1 VPLHVEPPSARA
13 CQILLYVED
22 LIVAG
27 KGLDGVQA
35 VKNSVSA
42 TFNVRDKEEVNNFIC
57 IKIMRDRAAKMLT
70 LSKPGHVI
78 ALLEAFG
85 ISNSTPNKT
94 PMVSGAKLAKT
105 GENLLPDGNRYAEL
119 VGTLLYLSTATRPD
133 IAFSVEV
140 LSPYM
145 GCPEEDH
152 MRAAKGML
160 RYLHGLRASG
170 SRTAPTSLSKGTS
183 TPTGEGTLTLVSR
196 RRASSSPS
204 TAGQS
209 REKASASRR
218 WGRQRLRPSR
228 ARLVHGGR
236 SV

>member
-1 VPLHVEPPSARA
+1 MCRVVILTRRGRQYPARLQHAQFFAVAAAKDCEVHHVDVKTAFPQRQDGKGDKHQAYRRHRAGGGRRGPSYQLSSVQEKAGGPSVGHQVRKRAQGYGGGPVHGGPVPLHVEPPSARA

-70 LSKPGHVI
+70 LSNPGHVI

-105 GENLLPDGNRYAEL
+105 GENLLPDGNR
-119 VGTLLYLSTATRPD
+119 
-133 IAFSVEV
+133 
-140 LSPYM
+140 
-145 GCPEEDH
+145 
-152 MRAAKGML
+152 
-160 RYLHGLRASG
+160 
-170 SRTAPTSLSKGTS
+170 
-183 TPTGEGTLTLVSR
+183 
-196 RRASSSPS
+196 
-204 TAGQS
+204 
-209 REKASASRR
+209 
-218 WGRQRLRPSR
+218 
-228 ARLVHGGR
+228 
-236 SV
+236 